1 MLNGKVTITLLT
13 VGLIKKILWYKM
25 CYFPEPHTHSKNKK
39 KVELDLS
46 NYTTKSV
53 DTSEFAKRA
62 DLASLKWD
70 IDKLETTPSDLSKLT
85 SVVVG

>member
-1 MLNGKVTITLLT
+1 
-13 VGLIKKILWYKM
+13 M

-53 DTSEFAKRA
+53 DSSEFAKRA
-62 DLASLKWD
+62 DLASLK
-70 IDKLETTPSDLSKLT
+70 
-85 SVVVG
+85 